1 MKEQYDDFEIPE
13 LTMDQLKR
21 MKPNPYVK
29 KISNEQKIINIVEAY
44 LSYGNID
51 KKKLK
56 EQLDVVL
63 A

>member
-1 MKEQYDDFEIPE
+1 MKEQYDDLEIPE
-13 LTMDQLKR
+13 LTMDQLKKMR
-21 MKPNPYVK
+21 PNPYVK
-29 KISNEQKIINIVEAY
+29 NISNEQKIINIVEAY

-56 EQLDVVL
+56 EQLDAVL